1 MEALPKVVRW
11 RGAPICLG
19 ITFALAPTLP
29 EHPARPSLNGLF
41 SCSRRGT
48 AAFVGCSSSMPRW
61 RTERLTSATTGVRVW
76 P

>member
-29 EHPARPSLNGLF
+29 EHPARPSLNPKFPGLE
-41 SCSRRGT
+41 RARI
-48 AAFVGCSSSMPRW
+48 ADFVGAVVSSAISDGLP
-61 RTERLTSATTGVRVW
+61 SG
-76 P
+76 